1 MTDTVTQMSPE
12 GHHSRNRGEEGL
24 APLGVGRERRGDQE
38 ATKKQ
43 SHWTAVLLRVL
54 HLYLLYSHPHWVE
67 FENGHLF

>member
-38 ATKKQ
+38 ATSK
-43 SHWTAVLLRVL
+43 AVPLDGGPSEGASSLSPLFPPALGRV
-54 HLYLLYSHPHWVE
+54 
-67 FENGHLF
+67 